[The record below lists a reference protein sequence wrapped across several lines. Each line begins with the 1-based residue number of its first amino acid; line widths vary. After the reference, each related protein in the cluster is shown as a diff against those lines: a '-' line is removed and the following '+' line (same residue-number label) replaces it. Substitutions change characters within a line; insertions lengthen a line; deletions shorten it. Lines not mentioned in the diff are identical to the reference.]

1 MTKEQIEKKVIDS
14 LKEFLVSANKEVPV
28 INKRAK
34 PIGDLG
40 LDSPDGIDW
49 VCDLEERGIVV
60 PVDVNPFRDDKKHKA
75 RTVGEIIDFLYSICN
90 GSEEN

>member
-1 MTKEQIEKKVIDS
+1 MTKEQIEKEVMNS
-14 LKEFLVSANKEVPV
+14 LEEFLVSANKKVPV
-28 INKRAK
+28 INKRTR

-49 VCDLEERGIVV
+49 VCDLEERGIII
-60 PVDVNPFRDDKKHKA
+60 PVDVNPFTDDKKHKP

>member
-1 MTKEQIEKKVIDS
+1 MTKKQIEKKVMDS
-14 LKEFLVSANKEVPV
+14 FKEFLVSANKEVPA
-28 INKRAK
+28 INKRTK

-49 VCDLEERGIVV
+49 VCDLEEKGIVV